1 MTANLEQYG
10 LEYVGTTIVYLTETS
25 MRHYYTITDEDLFNA
40 VKNEITFGGASVDF
54 TEKNGQIYFEYKGIP
69 AKELGTPIT
78 FKIGSDEYQYS
89 VLDYVRACL
98 KSTKVSEN
106 TKLLSRLPIVTLSR
120 QTRISIDR
128 EVSVLKKESY
138 ERTELELIKFRTED
152 VITTSGSDPDEYEGE
167 MP

>member
-1 MTANLEQYG
+1 MSVRSYAPEDVTPDMITTEPSDMTANLEQYG

-40 VKNEITFGGASVDF
+40 VKDEITFGGASVDF

-69 AKELGTPIT
+69 AKELGTPLT
-78 FKIGSDEYQYS
+78 FKIGSDEYRYS

-106 TKLLSRLPIVTLSR
+106 TKLLVAATYRYFIAADAYFV
-120 QTRISIDR
+120 
-128 EVSVLKKESY
+128 
-138 ERTELELIKFRTED
+138 
-152 VITTSGSDPDEYEGE
+152 
-167 MP
+167 